1 MKVRPDELRAIRS
14 IEEMAK
20 YVGELEGEVQ
30 RQTHAMVGLVRQ
42 AQKMATKYEDRE
54 RGMQRYITRL
64 QVRLQ
69 NRAEEHCTVGWR
81 RSQQVQ

>member
-20 YVGELEGEVQ
+20 YVGKLEGYILEQ
-30 RQTHAMVGLVRQ
+30 
-42 AQKMATKYEDRE
+42 RE
-54 RGMQRYITRL
+54 RTQTFINMSREMNSRHLSVAKAQSRYITRL

-69 NRAEEHCTVGWR
+69 NRLSDQATSAAG
-81 RSQQVQ
+81 